1 VINENQLKQLLSDL
15 ESDRVERT
23 VSTSKTDK
31 FAEAVCAFANDF
43 PNNRLPGYLLVGVD
57 DNGMPSGLMVTD
69 DILKNL
75 AAIRSDGNIQPV
87 PALTVGKF
95 TLDGGDVAVV
105 EVQPADLPPVRY
117 KGKVW
122 IRIGPRRG
130 TATEQEERILTERR
144 ISFAR
149 SFDAQP
155 CRQATLDDL
164 DADRFL
170 VGYRKKVIAPDV
182 IAENSRSLEQQ
193 LAGLSFFDLTH
204 QCPTH
209 AGVLLFCDRPTRFLP
224 GAYIQFLRFSGND
237 PTCPVHFDR
246 KVESDLGTMM
256 QTLDMLIDVN
266 NRQWPEFVSTLRE
279 EMRSEYPR
287 TALRELILNAMMHR
301 SYQSSTPTRFYWFDD
316 HIEIS
321 NPGGLYGD
329 ATPEH
334 FPFRSDYRNPVVA
347 SALFALG
354 YVNRY
359 GLGILRAQKALTDN
373 GNPMPEFDFDLHW
386 FSVRICKRTE
396 NQNGCPDS
404 LTQGHE

>member
-1 VINENQLKQLLSDL
+1 MIGENQLKQLLSDL

-43 PNNRLPGYLLVGVD
+43 PNHRLPGYLLIGVD
-57 DNGMPSGLMVTD
+57 DKGMTSGLKVTD

-75 AAIRSDGNIQPV
+75 AALRSDGNIQPM
-87 PALTVGKF
+87 PSLTVGKF
-95 TLDGGDVAVV
+95 TLDEGDVVVV

-144 ISFAR
+144 ISFAC

-164 DADRFL
+164 DAARFL

-182 IAENSRSLEQQ
+182 IAENSRTIEQQ
-193 LAGLSFFDLTH
+193 LAGLSFFDLTC

-209 AGVLLFCDRPTRFLP
+209 AGVLMFCDRPTRFLP
-224 GAYIQFLRFSGND
+224 GAYVQFLRFSGND

-246 KVESDLGTMM
+246 KVESDLGAMM

-266 NRQWPEFVSTLRE
+266 NRQWPEFVSGLRE

-287 TALRELILNAMMHR
+287 SALRELILNAMMHR
-301 SYQSSTPTRFYWFDD
+301 SYQSNTPTRFYWFDD

-321 NPGGLYGD
+321 NPGGLYGE

-334 FPFRSDYRNPVVA
+334 FPLRSDYRNPVVA

-359 GLGILRAQKALTDN
+359 GLGILRAQKALSENDN
-373 GNPMPEFDFDLHW
+373 PLPIFNFDLQW
-386 FSVRICKRTE
+386 FSVRIHKRVDGRIT
-396 NQNGCPDS
+396 S
-404 LTQGHE
+404 FR

>member
-1 VINENQLKQLLSDL
+1 MITENQLKQLLSDL

-23 VSTSKTDK
+23 ISTSKTDK

-43 PNNRLPGYLLVGVD
+43 PKHGLPGYLLIGVD
-57 DNGMPSGLMVTD
+57 DNGCPSGLTVTD

-75 AAIRSDGNIQPV
+75 AALRSDGNIQPV
-87 PALTVGKF
+87 PALAVCKF

-130 TATEQEERILTERR
+130 TATEQEERILIERR
-144 ISFAR
+144 VSFAR

-164 DADRFL
+164 DAARFL
-170 VGYRKKVIAPDV
+170 VGYLKKVIAPDV
-182 IAENSRSLEQQ
+182 IAENGRSLEQQ
-193 LAGLSFFDLTH
+193 LTGLNFFDLTH
-204 QCPTH
+204 QCPTN

-224 GAYIQFLRFSGND
+224 GAYIQFLRISGNE

-246 KVESDLGTMM
+246 KVEGDLGSMM

-266 NRQWPEFVSTLRE
+266 NRQWPEPVSTLQE

-287 TALRELILNAMMHR
+287 IALRELILNAMMHR
-301 SYQSSTPTRFYWFDD
+301 SYQSHTPTRFYWYDD
-316 HIEIS
+316 HIEIA
-321 NPGGLYGD
+321 NPGGLYGE
-329 ATPEH
+329 ATAEH
-334 FPFRSDYRNPVVA
+334 FPFRNDYRNPVVA

-359 GLGILRAQKALTDN
+359 GQGIMRAQKALTEN
-373 GNPMPEFDFDLHW
+373 GNPFAVFEFDPHW
-386 FSVRICKRTE
+386 FSVRIE
-396 NQNGCPDS
+396 NTSTRPSC
-404 LTQGHE
+404 